1 VHLKWLKQEFSSFFE
16 DNENEEQ
23 ALQEIEDYANEELDS
38 LISKLQS
45 LELSS
50 KPKQDDNNDFYKS
63 DKPKKKIRMMGMIL
77 INLLQVE

>member
-1 VHLKWLKQEFSSFFE
+1 VHLKGLKQEFSSFFE

-50 KPKQDDNNDFYKS
+50 KPKQDDNNDFDKS
-63 DKPKKKIRMMGMIL
+63 KKKIRMMGMIL